1 MARAAEAALNDSFFN
16 SPRNQKRILIGSALV
31 FAIGLVTFIS
41 LVLLRGTPNAFQAP
55 ISTNPA
61 KLVHK
66 EVKVAPTQSALKT
79 AREFLETA
87 VLRKN
92 LDTSYSIVHTN
103 LKGTM
108 TRKQWDT
115 GNIPVVGYPAR
126 NAATTQFVVDYS
138 YQDEMLLEVDL
149 VAKKG
154 SPSTVRPHLAFYLG
168 LKKQGGKWL
177 VSYWEP
183 DWRPPVPYA
192 GAG

>member
-1 MARAAEAALNDSFFN
+1 
-16 SPRNQKRILIGSALV
+16 
-31 FAIGLVTFIS
+31 
-41 LVLLRGTPNAFQAP
+41 
-55 ISTNPA
+55 
-61 KLVHK
+61 
-66 EVKVAPTQSALKT
+66 
-79 AREFLETA
+79 
-87 VLRKN
+87 
-92 LDTSYSIVHTN
+92 
-103 LKGTM
+103 M

-168 LKKQGGKWL
+168 LKKQDGKWL

>member
-1 MARAAEAALNDSFFN
+1 MNDSFFN

-31 FAIGLVTFIS
+31 FAIGLGSFIS
-41 LVLLRGTPNAFQAP
+41 LVLLRGTGNAFKAP

-61 KLVHK
+61 QLVHK
-66 EVKVAPTQSALKT
+66 EHKVAPSQTALAT

-149 VAKKG
+149 VAKPG

-168 LKKQGGKWL
+168 MKKVRGKWL

-183 DWRPPVPYA
+183 DWRPPVPFS
-192 GAG
+192 GGQ